1 MKHTLHLLTLA
12 ALCLT
17 APASRAQTLTA
28 TVSSDRVT
36 TMSNG
41 LVTLTIG
48 SNGRVSAL
56 TPQGGSNV
64 IGSSGIYF
72 DYTAD
77 KNYAL
82 SPTKAEVV
90 RKDDDM
96 VEVVYSNLA
105 NNPQLSQGFIL
116 RRGVSGVYVYVT
128 VGGTQASA
136 SVSMREI
143 RVCTR
148 LASTFLNGYVD
159 DTMQGRIPSNS
170 EMKTAEQSEN
180 VVADA
185 TYRLADGS
193 IYTKYD
199 WTQYIVRDSVHGLMN
214 DNTGVWN
221 IACSHEWANG
231 GPMKQELTV
240 HATSKS
246 PITIQMLQ
254 GEHMGASAQTFGN
267 GDEKLYGPFLIYV
280 NRGTPDQ
287 MIADAK
293 ATAHRQQ
300 QEWPFAWFRHKLWP
314 QQRTT
319 VEGTLS
325 VATGQRSD
333 SIQVVLAEPGSD
345 VYTQGKRYIYWAL
358 TDSLGHFSIPAVRPA
373 DYTLYAYAT
382 SGDVTDELSVDGIH
396 ADGDTLSLGTIE
408 WTPRCY
414 QNLLWTIGSNNR
426 LADGFALSDAPRA
439 YLLPEQVPASLTYT
453 VGESNPAT
461 DWYYAQTKKGTWTIR
476 FSCPQSYTGTARLT
490 ASLAAVTSKPTIK
503 VSLNGT
509 ALTTWSWSTND
520 AAIYRSAN
528 QSGRHDLKTLGFS
541 AALLRK
547 GTNTLTLELTNG
559 TGRNGVMWDCIKLE
573 TGPLVTNAVAHPTEP
588 EALPASTLYYNPQG
602 IPLAHPAPGLN
613 IVHERLADG
622 TQRTR
627 KIMLRP

>member
-1 MKHTLHLLTLA
+1 MKHSLHLLTLA

-325 VATGQRSD
+325 VATGQRND

-382 SGDVTDELSVDGIH
+382 SFGGYLFLKYISENENPFRSLAFRCPAVNMYDVITGAIMQEEDLAKVEKGKDILVGFDRKIKISRNFLQEVKAADITLRDFSDFCGEILILQGTKDEIVPFAAVEAF
-396 ADGDTLSLGTIE
+396 AD
-408 WTPRCY
+408 R
-414 QNLLWTIGSNNR
+414 NLLDFEAVEN
-426 LADGFALSDAPRA
+426 ADH
-439 YLLPEQVPASLTYT
+439 
-453 VGESNPAT
+453 
-461 DWYYAQTKKGTWTIR
+461 R
-476 FSCPQSYTGTARLT
+476 FIDP
-490 ASLAAVTSKPTIK
+490 
-503 VSLNGT
+503 
-509 ALTTWSWSTND
+509 
-520 AAIYRSAN
+520 
-528 QSGRHDLKTLGFS
+528 
-541 AALLRK
+541 
-547 GTNTLTLELTNG
+547 
-559 TGRNGVMWDCIKLE
+559 
-573 TGPLVTNAVAHPTEP
+573 
-588 EALPASTLYYNPQG
+588 
-602 IPLAHPAPGLN
+602 
-613 IVHERLADG
+613 
-622 TQRTR
+622 
-627 KIMLRP
+627 KIMERAIIRIADFFDLR